1 LPKNLHISNIIATF
15 AHRNLRI
22 VRGYNLDNEIMKKFA
37 ITYIEKNTYAEGL
50 EQMVHRYAET
60 PEEASEKF
68 QTEEMGIC
76 ERVINVKEA

>member
-1 LPKNLHISNIIATF
+1 
-15 AHRNLRI
+15 
-22 VRGYNLDNEIMKKFA
+22 MKLYA

-50 EQMVHRYAET
+50 EQTVNRFAET

-76 ERVINVKEA
+76 ERVVKVEEV

>member
-1 LPKNLHISNIIATF
+1 
-15 AHRNLRI
+15 
-22 VRGYNLDNEIMKKFA
+22 MKKFA